1 MMGKKIAKLSLL
13 CVLALLAFL
22 IESLLPPLFIP
33 GAKLGLGNVFILVAL
48 VLFGYKESLV
58 VVIAKSLL
66 AGIFGGNPFS
76 IAFSFTAGA
85 ISVTVSYLLLRFF
98 KNELSY
104 PAISS
109 ASSVT
114 HNLVQLTVFIVMN
127 GNFSIAVYAPYLTL
141 IGMASGAITGLLAH
155 FLINFFENHSGSF
168 SVKHIDDKANSRKED
183 ISDT

>member
-1 MMGKKIAKLSLL
+1 MMGKRIAKISLL
-13 CVLALLAFL
+13 CVLSLLAFL

-33 GAKLGLGNVFILVAL
+33 GAKLGLGNVFILVTL
-48 VLFGYKESLV
+48 VLFGYKESLI

-76 IAFSFTAGA
+76 IAFSFTAGVV
-85 ISVTVSYLLLRFF
+85 SVTVSYLLLRFF
-98 KNELSY
+98 KKELSY

-114 HNLVQLTVFIVMN
+114 HNLVQLTVFIIMN
-127 GNFSIAVYAPYLTL
+127 DNFSIAIYAPYLTL
-141 IGMASGAITGLLAH
+141 IGMASGVITGLLAH
-155 FLINFFENHSGSF
+155 FLINFFEKRSGSF
-168 SVKHIDDKANSRKED
+168 FAKYIDDKANCRKED